1 MRSLHIALC
10 GVVLSLPAYGG
21 QTIVPMTDVSAPG
34 SPVRNS
40 GEINLIEEP
49 SGSRSTVASS
59 EEDWTVK
66 NASTKPVVAIVES
79 LAIEY
84 PSGHKSGR
92 KAQYELFFYRD
103 LMKPGD
109 EISFS
114 QDEPEVVRT
123 GRLAAG
129 PVKAKCEVK
138 ALWIQYADGST
149 FGDAKYGE
157 SLLAG
162 RRLTLEGLSRLRDVY
177 TQKGPEQFAREVE
190 KKVQPVVGDS
200 YLDVYLGQLRSYYS
214 QTNDVQGTYNK
225 LKTWL
230 DTAESRQHLLD

>member
-10 GVVLSLPAYGG
+10 GVVLSLPAYGW
-21 QTIVPMTDVSAPG
+21 QTIVPITDASAPG
-34 SPVRNS
+34 SPVQNS
-40 GEINLIEEP
+40 GKISLIEEP
-49 SGSRSTVASS
+49 SGSRSTVASA

-92 KAQYELFFYRD
+92 KAQYELFFYPD
-103 LMKPGD
+103 LMKSG
-109 EISFS
+109 EELSFS
-114 QDEPEVVRT
+114 QNEPEIVRV
-123 GRLAAG
+123 GRLATG
-129 PVKAKCEVK
+129 PVKPKCEVT

-149 FGDAKYGE
+149 FGDKKYGE

-162 RRLTLEGLSRLRDVY
+162 RRMTLEGLSHLRDVY
-177 TQKGPEQFAREVE
+177 TQKGPEQFEREVQ

-200 YLDVYLGQLRSYYS
+200 YLDVYLEQLRSYYS
-214 QTNDVQGTYNK
+214 QTNDVQGTYSK
-225 LKTWL
+225 LKTWI
-230 DTAESRQHLLD
+230 DTAESRQHLLE